1 MENVNAVKVDTL
13 SELITNTINSYLK
26 ATNNQDIKTQVI
38 LDALMRTYNSFTL
51 KVFMEAIQEEIGK
64 QANKTQDGEQAKAD
78 NNQ

>member
-64 QANKTQDGEQAKAD
+64 QANKTQDGEQTKTD

>member
-13 SELITNTINSYLK
+13 AELITNTINSYLK

-64 QANKTQDGEQAKAD
+64 QANKTQDGEQTKAD

>member
-51 KVFMEAIQEEIGK
+51 KVFMEAIQEEIVK
-64 QANKTQDGEQAKAD
+64 QANKTQDGEQTKAD